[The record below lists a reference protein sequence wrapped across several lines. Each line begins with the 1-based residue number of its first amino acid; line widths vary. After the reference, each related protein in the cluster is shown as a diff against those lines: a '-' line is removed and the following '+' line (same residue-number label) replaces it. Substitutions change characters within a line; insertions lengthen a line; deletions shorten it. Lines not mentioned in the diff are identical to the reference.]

1 MRVENQAIRQFP
13 GTLFVDSRSSV
24 FQIDHSYLIGGE
36 DQIGGTENQSMTI
49 TIGICFVDEF

>member
-24 FQIDHSYLIGGE
+24 FQIDSSYIIGGE
-36 DQIGGTENQSMTI
+36 DQIGGGENRSMTI

>member
-24 FQIDHSYLIGGE
+24 FQIDHSYLIGG
-36 DQIGGTENQSMTI
+36 DGQIGGAENRSMTI
-49 TIGICFVDEF
+49 MIGIRFADEF

>member
-24 FQIDHSYLIGGE
+24 FQIDSSYIIGG
-36 DQIGGTENQSMTI
+36 DGQIGGTENQSMI
-49 TIGICFVDEF
+49 IMIGIRFADEF

>member
-24 FQIDHSYLIGGE
+24 FQIDRSYIIGEE
-36 DQIGGTENQSMTI
+36 DQIGGAENRSMTI

>member
-24 FQIDHSYLIGGE
+24 FQIDRSYIIGGE
-36 DQIGGTENQSMTI
+36 DQIGGAENQSMI
-49 TIGICFVDEF
+49 IMIGIRFADEF